1 MKSAKPKKMRTHI
14 TLPEP
19 ILLAMEALARI
30 QKITL
35 SDLVE
40 DMGREHL
47 KEHGAL
53 PLITPQQ
60 IAEEVAKIQGGKKKK

>member
-1 MKSAKPKKMRTHI
+1 MRTHI

-19 ILLAMEALARI
+19 ILMALEAVARI

-53 PLITPQQ
+53 PLITPEQ
-60 IAEEVAKIQGGKKKK
+60 IADEVTKLKSAKKPKK